1 MSMKKVGTEGI
12 LPGPK
17 AVLFSGLSDS
27 ERETVISFFGEESKD
42 TAFISL
48 TKPMIE
54 MKLQDVLESRDTENE
69 ILDSKAVPRVLIFSG
84 ISMEVLHY
92 LLDKMRNSDMLRPI
106 MATSTE
112 HNLSFTVKE
121 LLIHLLEEQR
131 QFRK

>member
-1 MSMKKVGTEGI
+1 MRKVESEGI

-17 AVLFSGLSDS
+17 AVLFSGFSEN
-27 ERETVISFFGEESKD
+27 ERETVMGFFGEESKD
-42 TAFISL
+42 TAFVSL

-54 MKLQDVLESRDTENE
+54 MRLQDVLESNDTENE

-84 ISMEVLHY
+84 ISMEMLHK
-92 LLDKMRNSDMLRPI
+92 LIDSIRNSEIPRPI